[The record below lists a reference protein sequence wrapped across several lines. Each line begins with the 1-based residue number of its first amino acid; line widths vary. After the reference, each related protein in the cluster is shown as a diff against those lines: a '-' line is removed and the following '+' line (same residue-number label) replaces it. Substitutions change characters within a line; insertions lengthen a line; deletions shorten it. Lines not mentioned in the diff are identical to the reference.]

1 MTDTKR
7 PRFRGKKTRSP
18 SGRLRDRKSYLN
30 AKKQQKQLKN
40 LPLSN
45 GRLVAVWLI
54 LVMGILG
61 LGWRLYQLQ
70 IVQAHELQKR
80 ARKQQ
85 TTSIRPYIPRR
96 AIVDSNGN
104 VLATDRLIYTLYV
117 HPKLFAIPP
126 AEVAD
131 KLAPLLNIPTN
142 QLIQRFKEK
151 ETGIRLAN
159 QLTESVARGLKQLSL
174 DGVELE
180 EKYARYYPQDDVAA
194 DVIGYVDKE
203 HRGQA
208 GLERG
213 SSQLLERDPFSVNTR
228 RMGDGRILPAFVPD
242 GIFQFDELQLEVTL
256 DLKLQRAARTALRE
270 QLKKFNAKRGAV
282 IVMDS
287 LDGSLLALVCEPTF
301 NPNEYYK
308 ANVALFKNWTVADQ
322 YEPGSTFK
330 PIIVAMAMEA
340 GAIKASTVVNDPGAI
355 TVGPWTIK
363 NASKQ
368 GYGALDMARVL
379 QTSSNVAMVQIA
391 QKMGR
396 VDFYKSL
403 LGLEINQRVGVD
415 LPGEV
420 AGYLKPEQ
428 EFLDN
433 AIESATASFGQGLSL
448 TPLKLVQLHGALA
461 NGGTLVT
468 PHVIKGLADDRGR
481 LHWRPGYP
489 SKKVF
494 SPTVARQVVEMM
506 ETVVSKGTGVAAQIP
521 GYRIGGK
528 TGTAQKASPTGGYL
542 PNAKITSFVAILPIE
557 SPRYV
562 VLVVV
567 DEPKGANTFGST
579 VAAPVA
585 KTVMN
590 TLISLKGIPPTSK
603 VVPAGSQTNKPP
615 RND

>member
-1 MTDTKR
+1 
-7 PRFRGKKTRSP
+7 
-18 SGRLRDRKSYLN
+18 
-30 AKKQQKQLKN
+30 
-40 LPLSN
+40 
-45 GRLVAVWLI
+45 
-54 LVMGILG
+54 
-61 LGWRLYQLQ
+61 
-70 IVQAHELQKR
+70 
-80 ARKQQ
+80 
-85 TTSIRPYIPRR
+85 
-96 AIVDSNGN
+96 
-104 VLATDRLIYTLYV
+104 
-117 HPKLFAIPP
+117 
-126 AEVAD
+126 
-131 KLAPLLNIPTN
+131 
-142 QLIQRFKEK
+142 
-151 ETGIRLAN
+151 
-159 QLTESVARGLKQLSL
+159 
-174 DGVELE
+174 
-180 EKYARYYPQDDVAA
+180 
-194 DVIGYVDKE
+194 
-203 HRGQA
+203 
-208 GLERG
+208 
-213 SSQLLERDPFSVNTR
+213 
-228 RMGDGRILPAFVPD
+228 
-242 GIFQFDELQLEVTL
+242 
-256 DLKLQRAARTALRE
+256 
-270 QLKKFNAKRGAV
+270 
-282 IVMDS
+282 
-287 LDGSLLALVCEPTF
+287 
-301 NPNEYYK
+301 
-308 ANVALFKNWTVADQ
+308 VALFKNWTVADQ

-330 PIIVAMAMEA
+330 PIIIALAMEA
-340 GAIKASTVVNDPGAI
+340 GAVQASTVVNDPGAI

-368 GYGALDMARVL
+368 GYGVLDMARVL

-481 LHWRPGYP
+481 LHWQPDYP

-506 ETVVSKGTGVAAQIP
+506 ETVVTKGTGVAAQIP

-542 PNAKITSFVAILPIE
+542 PNAKITSFVSILPIE

-590 TLISLKGIPPTSK
+590 TLISLKGIPPTAK

>member
-1 MTDTKR
+1 
-7 PRFRGKKTRSP
+7 
-18 SGRLRDRKSYLN
+18 
-30 AKKQQKQLKN
+30 
-40 LPLSN
+40 
-45 GRLVAVWLI
+45 LVVVWCVLAA
-54 LVMGILG
+54 GILG

-70 IVQAHELQKR
+70 MVQAKDLQKR
-80 ARKQQ
+80 ARQQQ

-96 AIVDSNGN
+96 AIVDGDRN

-117 HPKLFAIPP
+117 HPKLFGKPP
-126 AEVAD
+126 EAVAEE
-131 KLAPLLNIPTN
+131 LAPLLNRPKAELVA
-142 QLIQRFKEK
+142 QFKQK
-151 ETGIRLAN
+151 ESGIRLADR
-159 QLTESVARGLKQLSL
+159 LTESVARSLKHLSL
-174 DGVELE
+174 DGIELE
-180 EKYARYYPQDDVAA
+180 EKYARYYPQEDVVA

-213 SSQLLERDPFSVNTR
+213 ASQLLERDPFSVKTR
-228 RMGDGRILPAFVPD
+228 RMGDGRILPATVPD
-242 GIFQFDELQLEVTL
+242 GVFQFDELQVELTI
-256 DLKLQRAARTALRE
+256 DLQLQRAARAALRE

-287 LDGSLLALVCEPTF
+287 RDGSLLSLVCEPTF

-308 ANVALFKNWTVADQ
+308 SNVSLFKNWAISDL

-330 PIIVAMAMEA
+330 PLIVALGLES
-340 GAIKASTVVNDPGAI
+340 GAIRPDTIVNDPGSI

-391 QKMGR
+391 AKMGR
-396 VDFYKSL
+396 KEFYQRL
-403 LGLEINQRVGVD
+403 LDLKINEKAGVD
-415 LPGEV
+415 LPGE
-420 AGYLKPEQ
+420 ATGHLKSEK
-428 EFLDN
+428 EFTTN
-433 AIESATASFGQGLSL
+433 PIESATASFGQGLSL
-448 TPLKLVQLHGALA
+448 TPLKLVQLHGAIA

-468 PHVIKGLADDRGR
+468 PHVIRGLVDDRGR
-481 LHWRPGYP
+481 SHWEPDYP
-489 SKKVF
+489 TGKVF
-494 SPTVARQVVEMM
+494 SPKVAREVVEMM
-506 ETVVSKGTGVAAQIP
+506 ETVVTKGTGTVAKVP

-542 PNAKITSFVAILPIE
+542 PNAKITSFVSIFPIE

-567 DEPKGANTFGST
+567 DEPKGPNTFGST

-585 KTVMN
+585 KTVID
-590 TLISLKGIPPTSK
+590 TLISLKNIPPSTK
-603 VVPAGSQTNKPP
+603 ANAGEAESSAAP
-615 RND
+615 RHD